1 MAAPFRHRHRVS
13 YADCTVGNHVYYARY
28 LDIVEQARGEFFRTA
43 GVLLADLQGQDIAF
57 PVIEAHLHYEAPAR
71 YDDELIIEVELTES
85 DRLNLVFAYGISN
98 DRKQIILPART
109 RHVSASMEH
118 KPKRMPS
125 EVFFK
130 LNPTHP
136 SAPRAIAATAAP
148 APAPRAPKTPT
159 FAA

>member
-13 YADCTVGNHVYYARY
+13 YADCTVGNHIYYARY
-28 LDIVEQARGEFFRTA
+28 LDILEEARGEFFRAA
-43 GVLLADLQGQDIAF
+43 GVSLADLQAQDIAF

-71 YDDELIIEVELTES
+71 YDDELIIEVEMIES
-85 DRLNLVFAYGISN
+85 DRLNLVFAYGVSN
-98 DRKQIILPART
+98 DRKQIILTART
-109 RHVSASMEH
+109 RHVCASMEH

-136 SAPRAIAATAAP
+136 AAPQPIGAPTAP
-148 APAPRAPKTPT
+148 APAPRAPKSPI
-159 FAA
+159 FPA